1 MRPLKV
7 TVCGFGPYCKESCID
22 FSKLGKQGLYLITGD
37 TGAGKTSLFDAIVF
51 ALYGEP
57 SGNYRTEQ
65 MLRSVYA
72 DLDTPTFVEL
82 EFEYKGKVY
91 KVKRNPKYERRAKRG
106 GGTTV
111 QSADAELIM
120 EDGTAVSGSS
130 NVTAAVT
137 DLLKID
143 RSQFMQIAMIAQGDF
158 QKLIFSDTA
167 DRQKILRSLFDT
179 ALYDKIQAE
188 LSRDIS
194 TVNESL
200 RRYNAA
206 IEQYLSGIVGGGN
219 DVDFIRQ
226 KKGLISKED
235 IELIDSMNEKDSASL
250 RDLKKKNSALQEE
263 LGAQNARVEKASA
276 YTKAKENLS
285 AAKKLAESLA
295 LELRKAETRLNAAE
309 EREGEKENLE
319 AEKLSLEAKMD
330 DYDRLAQM
338 EDELAEQN
346 ASVVQLAAS
355 QEKMEKE
362 IASLTESLEFDSEK
376 LKSLQDCEKN
386 KLENE
391 AKAEALKSRG
401 TFLASIRKSLA
412 EKEECEKQL
421 AVAQKKYVEVA
432 DKARGLECE
441 YNQKHRIFLDG
452 QAGLLALSLEKD
464 KPCPVCGSTNHP
476 SPAKKMDSLPSQD
489 QLEELLEQKE
499 KFSDEANSMSLECA
513 GIKSKVSEKTAFI
526 EQGLEESGCGIKLDG
541 NALENLDSLL
551 AKMREEYKDCDK
563 SIKAELPRIAAKKE
577 LEHSI
582 PEDQKK
588 LRELSANLS
597 EAKSMLTE
605 KRTVCEQKKIRIEE
619 MKTSLEYKS
628 KTEAKGRLSFLS
640 GEIEKIKNEI
650 ELGRRAYNECIQ
662 KKAEAAGAVQNLESQ
677 LKSQDEYSL
686 EEEQEKLEQKM
697 MEKKQSEEAIEFLN
711 HKIQANEAALDGVR
725 KNFTLYSQTEE
736 EYKWKNSLYETACGR
751 ISGKSKMKLE
761 TFVQASYFERIIR
774 FASIRFMKMS
784 NGQYEFLRKA
794 ENLSDSK
801 GLELEVRDHWGG
813 SCRDAKTL
821 SGGEQFLASLS
832 LALGLSDAIQS
843 WAGGIHLDSM
853 FIDEGFGSLS
863 SDVLKTAVDTLTS
876 VSSGN
881 KLVGI
886 ISHVEELR
894 QRIDRQ
900 VVVSKTKSG
909 GSSVSISV

>member
-1 MRPLKV
+1 M
-7 TVCGFGPYCKESCID
+7 
-22 FSKLGKQGLYLITGD
+22 
-37 TGAGKTSLFDAIVF
+37 
-51 ALYGEP
+51 
-57 SGNYRTEQ
+57 
-65 MLRSVYA
+65 
-72 DLDTPTFVEL
+72 
-82 EFEYKGKVY
+82 
-91 KVKRNPKYERRAKRG
+91 
-106 GGTTV
+106 
-111 QSADAELIM
+111 
-120 EDGTAVSGSS
+120 
-130 NVTAAVT
+130 
-137 DLLKID
+137 
-143 RSQFMQIAMIAQGDF
+143 
-158 QKLIFSDTA
+158 
-167 DRQKILRSLFDT
+167 
-179 ALYDKIQAE
+179 
-188 LSRDIS
+188 
-194 TVNESL
+194 
-200 RRYNAA
+200 
-206 IEQYLSGIVGGGN
+206 
-219 DVDFIRQ
+219 
-226 KKGLISKED
+226 
-235 IELIDSMNEKDSASL
+235 
-250 RDLKKKNSALQEE
+250 
-263 LGAQNARVEKASA
+263 
-276 YTKAKENLS
+276 
-285 AAKKLAESLA
+285 
-295 LELRKAETRLNAAE
+295 
-309 EREGEKENLE
+309 
-319 AEKLSLEAKMD
+319 
-330 DYDRLAQM
+330 
-338 EDELAEQN
+338 
-346 ASVVQLAAS
+346 
-355 QEKMEKE
+355 
-362 IASLTESLEFDSEK
+362 
-376 LKSLQDCEKN
+376 
-386 KLENE
+386 
-391 AKAEALKSRG
+391 
-401 TFLASIRKSLA
+401 
-412 EKEECEKQL
+412 
-421 AVAQKKYVEVA
+421 
-432 DKARGLECE
+432 
-441 YNQKHRIFLDG
+441 
-452 QAGLLALSLEKD
+452 LALSLEKD

-526 EQGLEESGCGIKLDG
+526 EQGLEESGCGVKLDG
-541 NALENLDSLL
+541 KVLENLDSLL

-582 PEDQKK
+582 PGDQKK

-597 EAKSMLTE
+597 EAKSMLAE

-619 MKTSLEYKS
+619 MKASLEYKS
-628 KTEAKGRLSFLS
+628 KSDAKGRLSFLS

-751 ISGKSKMKLE
+751 IPGKSKMKLE

>member
-1 MRPLKV
+1 
-7 TVCGFGPYCKESCID
+7 
-22 FSKLGKQGLYLITGD
+22 
-37 TGAGKTSLFDAIVF
+37 
-51 ALYGEP
+51 
-57 SGNYRTEQ
+57 
-65 MLRSVYA
+65 
-72 DLDTPTFVEL
+72 
-82 EFEYKGKVY
+82 
-91 KVKRNPKYERRAKRG
+91 
-106 GGTTV
+106 
-111 QSADAELIM
+111 
-120 EDGTAVSGSS
+120 
-130 NVTAAVT
+130 
-137 DLLKID
+137 
-143 RSQFMQIAMIAQGDF
+143 
-158 QKLIFSDTA
+158 
-167 DRQKILRSLFDT
+167 
-179 ALYDKIQAE
+179 
-188 LSRDIS
+188 
-194 TVNESL
+194 
-200 RRYNAA
+200 
-206 IEQYLSGIVGGGN
+206 
-219 DVDFIRQ
+219 
-226 KKGLISKED
+226 
-235 IELIDSMNEKDSASL
+235 
-250 RDLKKKNSALQEE
+250 
-263 LGAQNARVEKASA
+263 
-276 YTKAKENLS
+276 
-285 AAKKLAESLA
+285 
-295 LELRKAETRLNAAE
+295 
-309 EREGEKENLE
+309 
-319 AEKLSLEAKMD
+319 
-330 DYDRLAQM
+330 
-338 EDELAEQN
+338 
-346 ASVVQLAAS
+346 
-355 QEKMEKE
+355 
-362 IASLTESLEFDSEK
+362 
-376 LKSLQDCEKN
+376 
-386 KLENE
+386 
-391 AKAEALKSRG
+391 
-401 TFLASIRKSLA
+401 
-412 EKEECEKQL
+412 
-421 AVAQKKYVEVA
+421 
-432 DKARGLECE
+432 
-441 YNQKHRIFLDG
+441 
-452 QAGLLALSLEKD
+452 
-464 KPCPVCGSTNHP
+464 
-476 SPAKKMDSLPSQD
+476 KMDSLPSQD

-526 EQGLEESGCGIKLDG
+526 EQGLEESGCGVKLDG

-597 EAKSMLTE
+597 EAKSMLAE

-628 KTEAKGRLSFLS
+628 KSDAKGRLSFLS

-725 KNFTLYSQTEE
+725 KNFALYSQTEE

-784 NGQYEFLRKA
+784 SGQYEFLRKA